1 MVLAVLVT
9 AAMGAIGVAFN
20 IVPAA
25 IKAIAAAE
33 IAYTARHDALL
44 EEMTASLRKYIPGS
58 LRKYIPGAFI

>member
-1 MVLAVLVT
+1 MIVIPAFTWPELVLAVLVT

-33 IAYTARHDALL
+33 IAYTARF
-44 EEMTASLRKYIPGS
+44 MTLSLKR
-58 LRKYIPGAFI
+58 